1 MDTAL
6 VTASRTVQEPGSQP
20 SQQIVVF
27 DPRPSQLAALAKL
40 EQVGTSNAGSQLRP
54 RHVRYHPYERLASRR
69 VGTMG
74 WARDVDIATPA
85 SLVPDAVAT
94 SAVPAALPAP
104 IETPELRQPSLEVL
118 ESLRG
123 PIIGTFNPVAAFGG
137 ATQLPPQ
144 LPQHQQQQPAPP
156 SPRTVFVRQLEEE
169 AQRSDSVSAF
179 GHVWQ
184 QMLDQMAKLPQ
195 LALGLPQIEPASPA
209 PAPAPVATEAP
220 LHVTP
225 APAPEPTFEPEPEP
239 EPVPVPTP
247 EPMPVLEPEPV
258 PEPEREREPAPEP
271 ESDVEAELRAK
282 EEAEMMAALEEE
294 LALVYESD
302 EELEFED
309 VPIPVATRQAPK
321 PQPAAV
327 PFEERSEADIEAA
340 LTLQALALGIDLPSS
355 QGAPRKREIRK
366 PKSLKA
372 RMKVQPKPKPESK
385 PEQPAPRAQTPPF
398 SLRNWVGGTVD
409 SSPVKEDQLKKDNAE
424 FWAAFEKEQLENGG
438 YKFAQPG
445 GKKQRITRGLL
456 G

>member
-54 RHVRYHPYERLASRR
+54 RHVRYHPYERPASRR
-69 VGTMG
+69 VGTVG

-137 ATQLPPQ
+137 ATQFPPQ

-209 PAPAPVATEAP
+209 PAPAPVPAPEATEAP

-239 EPVPVPTP
+239 VPEPTP

-372 RMKVQPKPKPESK
+372 RMKVQPKPKPE
-385 PEQPAPRAQTPPF
+385 QPAPRAQTPPF

-424 FWAAFEKEQLENGG
+424 FWATFEKEQLENGG